1 MWHWGRLRSHRLE
14 WRRPRWLARTRRV
27 ARVWHGDNLLRNEP
41 RRQSARLRT
50 SAEAMTWP
58 KPSVI
63 AAARPDQCLPG
74 SCLSARSTAAAL
86 AATAAREVPAGVAAT
101 EVGIEAEAAAGV
113 RAAPVR
119 VRQLDR
125 KGARRLRAARCC
137 RRALLTRAA
146 RMDAASAPIGEQ
158 ADDDDRGGDQDPEGQ
173 HYRMLVCEI
182 HAALFRATQGSSA
195 HSRSSVPGVQPSA
208 AQTTLIREFRAGVD
222 REVGSVRRLGSVRSR
237 RGGSL
242 TPPERQRTHLAGRVA
257 ARSRRAGPTD
267 VHSRPHSG
275 QFPRSPA
282 LRRQP

>member
-1 MWHWGRLRSHRLE
+1 MRCCRGRRRDIVGMDPLPVALDEVLPEPLYDCALLCRACRGALLYQRQE
-14 WRRPRWLARTRRV
+14 RPRFPRHFCWCRRCG
-27 ARVWHGDNLLRNEP
+27 RRYSFGEP
-41 RRQSARLRT
+41 PWSPSDSRSGGWNDPRSARLRT

-208 AQTTLIREFRAGVD
+208 A
-222 REVGSVRRLGSVRSR
+222 
-237 RGGSL
+237 
-242 TPPERQRTHLAGRVA
+242 
-257 ARSRRAGPTD
+257 
-267 VHSRPHSG
+267 
-275 QFPRSPA
+275 
-282 LRRQP
+282 

>member
-1 MWHWGRLRSHRLE
+1 MAKAVRHCGGAAGPMPARLMSLRSLHR
-14 WRRPRWLARTRRV
+14 RRSRRH
-27 ARVWHGDNLLRNEP
+27 RRQRSP
-41 RRQSARLRT
+41 RRCRCYRSWYRSRGCRRCPGC
-50 SAEAMTWP
+50 SSP
-58 KPSVI
+58 GP
-63 AAARPDQCLPG
+63 AARPERRSSAAGG
-74 SCLSARSTAAAL
+74 SLLSARSPHSS
-86 AATAAREVPAGVAAT
+86 RSHGC
-101 EVGIEAEAAAGV
+101 G
-113 RAAPVR
+113 
-119 VRQLDR
+119 
-125 KGARRLRAARCC
+125 
-137 RRALLTRAA
+137 
-146 RMDAASAPIGEQ
+146 IGEQ

-242 TPPERQRTHLAGRVA
+242 TAPERQRTNLAGRVA